1 MREIQESDINK
12 ILKGIKIPPQPQI
25 LADLSIEMA
34 MPNFSLNDLADII
47 ARDIGLSG
55 RLLKLVNSPFFGLS
69 SKISSVHQATN
80 LLGLNSVTNL
90 INAVSIQDVMPHGD
104 IELMSKF
111 WDSAMDIASASA
123 QVAKSL
129 NFVSSDEAFA
139 LGLFHNCAI
148 PLLMQRFD
156 DYPQIIKESYSAPAR
171 GVPITSYENEKV
183 GTNHSVVGYF
193 VAKAW
198 KLPERIGVAIS
209 LHHNAGVVFAEHSYP
224 NRDVKNLLAVL
235 KIAEHLCETHKN
247 LGHCLC
253 DYEFELFS
261 RDLFEYLGITQIEL
275 DNMRDDLQDMGI
287 IS

>member
-1 MREIQESDINK
+1 MKELQESDISK
-12 ILKGIKIPPQPQI
+12 ILHGIAIPPQPQI
-25 LADLSIEMA
+25 LADLSLEMA
-34 MPNFSLNDLADII
+34 MPGFALNDLADII
-47 ARDIGLSG
+47 AKDIGLSG

-69 SKISSVHQATN
+69 NKITSVQQATN

-90 INAVSIQDVMPHGD
+90 INAVSVQDVMPHD
-104 IELMSKF
+104 DVELMSKF

-123 QVAKSL
+123 LVAKNL

-156 DYPQIIKESYSAPAR
+156 GYPQIIEESYSASAR
-171 GVPITSYENEKV
+171 GVSITSYENEKV

-198 KLPERIGVAIS
+198 KLPESIGIAIS
-209 LHHNAGVVFAEHSYP
+209 LHHNAGAVFAEHSYP

-235 KIAEHLCETHKN
+235 KIAEHLCETYKN
-247 LGHCLC
+247 LGQCQR
-253 DYEFELFS
+253 DYEFELFA
-261 RDLFEYLGITQIEL
+261 RDLFEYLGITQIDL
-275 DNMRDDLQDMGI
+275 DNMRDDLQDIGI